1 MAARA
6 IGQPLRRIDALD
18 KVTGRARYPQDLYV
32 EGMLHAKVLWSE
44 FPHARI
50 LSIDTSRAES
60 HPGVVAV
67 LTYKDVPVNE
77 FGLIEND
84 QRVLA
89 EGKVRSVGDPVAL
102 VVAETEQAAEEARQL
117 IKVDYEPLPVVS
129 DPREAM
135 QPDAPLVH
143 EEKGSNIL
151 AHYRVR
157 KGDVEKAF
165 AQADVV
171 VEGRYRTPHQE
182 HAYLQPE
189 AGLALI
195 DEQGKV
201 AVYVASQWAH
211 DDRRQIAHALN
222 VPEDQVRVIHTAIGG
237 AFGGR
242 EDISLQIMLA
252 LAAWKTK
259 RPVKMV
265 YSREESFRGH
275 HKRHPFFMRYKVG
288 ATKEGQLIALEAELI
303 SDAGSDASVSAVV
316 MANAVAQAT
325 GPYEIPNVKVDG
337 YAVHTNNILTGAM
350 RAFGAPQVNFAMEL
364 SMEKLAQALGMD
376 PVELRMKNVLREGSR
391 VGTNTVVP
399 AGVGIGET
407 LRQAALAAGW
417 REVDGHWIK
426 PAKAAGG
433 ESSKRRGIGV
443 ACSWKNVGYSF
454 GFPDH
459 SIARVEI
466 YGGEE
471 MERAVVKCGVA
482 DVGQGAQ
489 TALAQIAAE
498 VLGIPYERVEVIVS
512 DTDVVPDAGSSSAS
526 RQTYVSGNAVRL
538 AALRAKRR
546 WEEGNRPAFDH
557 CYYYPPQT
565 TDFAP
570 ETGECYPHF
579 SYGYTT
585 QIVEL
590 EVDVETGEVEILKV
604 YSAHDVGRAINP
616 QMIEGQIEGGVVM
629 GEGYALIEEFIQ
641 QGGFIKTRKLSEYFI
656 PTSLDAP
663 REVVPIVVEAPDPE
677 GPFGAKG
684 VGEMTVMSMA
694 PAIAAAIHDAVGVW
708 LNELPITAERV
719 LRAMKKI

>member
-1 MAARA
+1 MATRA
-6 IGQPLRRIDALD
+6 IGRPLRRVDALD

-325 GPYEIPNVKVDG
+325 GPYEIPNVKIDG

-364 SMEKLAQALGMD
+364 SMEKLAQALG
-376 PVELRMKNVLREGSR
+376 
-391 VGTNTVVP
+391 TVSYTHL
-399 AGVGIGET
+399 T
-407 LRQAALAAGW
+407 L
-417 REVDGHWIK
+417 
-426 PAKAAGG
+426 PTKA
-433 ESSKRRGIGV
+433 
-443 ACSWKNVGYSF
+443 
-454 GFPDH
+454 
-459 SIARVEI
+459 
-466 YGGEE
+466 
-471 MERAVVKCGVA
+471 
-482 DVGQGAQ
+482 
-489 TALAQIAAE
+489 
-498 VLGIPYERVEVIVS
+498 
-512 DTDVVPDAGSSSAS
+512 
-526 RQTYVSGNAVRL
+526 
-538 AALRAKRR
+538 
-546 WEEGNRPAFDH
+546 
-557 CYYYPPQT
+557 
-565 TDFAP
+565 
-570 ETGECYPHF
+570 
-579 SYGYTT
+579 
-585 QIVEL
+585 
-590 EVDVETGEVEILKV
+590 
-604 YSAHDVGRAINP
+604 
-616 QMIEGQIEGGVVM
+616 
-629 GEGYALIEEFIQ
+629 
-641 QGGFIKTRKLSEYFI
+641 
-656 PTSLDAP
+656 
-663 REVVPIVVEAPDPE
+663 
-677 GPFGAKG
+677 
-684 VGEMTVMSMA
+684 
-694 PAIAAAIHDAVGVW
+694 
-708 LNELPITAERV
+708 
-719 LRAMKKI
+719 